1 MFKDE
6 ALAACIDSLAQQV
19 PAAYRNLRLEHP
31 VVLWQ
36 FTMPVRRQD
45 RDNMKTTIL
54 DILKTTGVIQDDNIA
69 HYNGKEVMLPAI
81 IRPSEEP
88 SVRIRLRPA
97 PDVRK
102 AA

>member
-1 MFKDE
+1 MFRDH
-6 ALAACIDSLAQQV
+6 AVSACIDALAQQI

-81 IRPSEEP
+81 IRPGEEP

-97 PDVRK
+97 TELQR